1 MDGAPLSAGPVSVA
15 AAARPQRAAWIAF
28 LVLAPALAMAIAIV
42 NPLREFLSQD
52 DGWAYARMVEHLLKT
67 GQYRLDA
74 WSAANMPVQIYVAA
88 GLAKVFG
95 YSLSLLRIA
104 TLLLLV
110 AGLAAFVALLRE
122 LDVEPPAAAVL
133 ALGLLASPLVVM
145 LSFTF
150 MSDVQFMAWL
160 LIATWLYVRG
170 IRRASDATV
179 LLASLAAACAI
190 GTRQFGV
197 AVIGGLLLARLL
209 ARPAERPPWPR
220 LLLGAVIPLAV
231 GLWQLRAGYVEP
243 NFTQAVRLHE
253 QRWFLSR
260 PPFTTAGEMAWR
272 IGTVVHYLALS
283 MLPMLPLLLALV
295 VRRPPPR
302 LGVFQPDGR
311 PRVLIA
317 LVVFALLL
325 IAALGKSDVTS
336 RENGGRALQ
345 LFWMLPNSFW
355 QHTVVMHGLAF
366 AGTVGT
372 FLLVVLLLKPGAR
385 PGGIRDL
392 PFGWLLAGS
401 IGASLFALHL
411 VYVQLNDTYLV
422 GLLPFALLI
431 PARALA
437 THGRPPR
444 SLVPCAALSVAML
457 VALSLWM
464 RGNYN
469 WQEAQWRAADRL
481 LAAGNDLA
489 CIGASRHW
497 SEYHGAFDEWLAQTY
512 PRFDHTLG
520 KASPATPGSLDE
532 PFYAWLHKRYWAGTH
547 QVAVLETSAPAN
559 GWHRAAT
566 EPYRNARFKVRG
578 VDVYERTDAPAEVIG
593 CKSAR

>member
-1 MDGAPLSAGPVSVA
+1 
-15 AAARPQRAAWIAF
+15 F
-28 LVLAPALAMAIAIV
+28 FVLAPALAAAIAIV

-67 GQYRLDA
+67 GAYQLDA
-74 WSAANMPVQIYVAA
+74 WSAANMPVQIYFAG

-95 YSLSLLRIA
+95 YSLGLLRIA

-133 ALGLLASPLVVM
+133 ALGLLASPLVAM

-150 MSDVQFMAWL
+150 MSDVQFMGWL

-170 IRRASDATV
+170 TRRGSDATV
-179 LLASLAAACAI
+179 LLASLAAGCAI

-197 AVIGGLLLARLL
+197 AVIGGLLLAGLL
-209 ARPAERPPWPR
+209 ARPTQRPPWRR
-220 LLLGAVIPLAV
+220 LLLGAAIPLVV
-231 GLWQLRAGYVEP
+231 GLWQLRAGYIEP

-253 QRWFLSR
+253 QRWFLTR
-260 PPFTTAGEMAWR
+260 PPLAFARETAWR
-272 IGTVVHYLALS
+272 IGTVVHYVALS
-283 MLPMLPLLLALV
+283 MLPVLPLLLALV
-295 VRRPPPR
+295 VRRPAPR

-317 LVVFALLL
+317 LTVFALLL
-325 IAALGKSDVTS
+325 IASLDKSAVTT
-336 RENGGRALQ
+336 RENSGRALQ
-345 LFWMLPNSFW
+345 LYWMLPNSFW
-355 QHTVVMHGLAF
+355 QHDFVMHGLAF

-385 PGGIRDL
+385 AGSIRDL

-411 VYVQLNDTYLV
+411 VYVQLNDTYVV

-437 THGRPPR
+437 TGGRPPR
-444 SLVPCAALSVAML
+444 TLAACAALSVAML
-457 VALSLWM
+457 VLVSLWM
-464 RGNYN
+464 RGSYN

-481 LAAGNDLA
+481 LASGIKVS

-497 SEYHGAFDEWLAQTY
+497 TEYHGAFDEWLALTY
-512 PRFDHTLG
+512 PNFDHTRG
-520 KASPATPGSLDE
+520 DRSPAQPGSLHG
-532 PFYAWLHKRYWAGTH
+532 PFYAWLHQRYWSGTH
-547 QVAVLETSAPAN
+547 QVAVLWKSEPAS
-559 GWHRAAT
+559 GWRRLAG
-566 EPYRNARFKVRG
+566 EPYRDARFVQRT
-578 VDVYERTDAPAEVIG
+578 VDVYERMEPTEAVAG
-593 CKSAR
+593 C

>member
-1 MDGAPLSAGPVSVA
+1 MDGAPIGPAVA
-15 AAARPQRAAWIAF
+15 PTAAARPWRAAWIAF
-28 LVLAPALAMAIAIV
+28 LVLAPALAVAIAIV
-42 NPLREFLSQD
+42 DPLREFLSQD

-67 GQYRLDA
+67 GEYRLDA
-74 WSAANMPVQIYVAA
+74 WSAANMPVQIYLAA

-95 YSLSLLRIA
+95 YSLGLLRVA

-133 ALGLLASPLVVM
+133 ALGLLASPLVAM

-179 LLASLAAACAI
+179 LLASLAAGCAI

-197 AVIGGLLLARLL
+197 AVIGGLLLAGLL
-209 ARPAERPPWPR
+209 ARPAQRPPWRR
-220 LLLGAVIPLAV
+220 LLLGAAIPLLV

-253 QRWFLSR
+253 QRWFLTR
-260 PPFTTAGEMAWR
+260 PPLVFAREIAWR
-272 IGTVVHYLALS
+272 IGTVVHYLGLS
-283 MLPMLPLLLALV
+283 MLPVLPLLLALV
-295 VRRPPPR
+295 VRRPPAR

-325 IAALGKSDVTS
+325 IAALDKSDVTT
-336 RENGGRALQ
+336 RENSGRALQ
-345 LFWMLPNSFW
+345 LYWMLPNSFW
-355 QHTVVMHGLAF
+355 NHPVVMHGLAF

-372 FLLVVLLLKPGAR
+372 FLLVVLLLKPAAR
-385 PGGIRDL
+385 GSAIRDL
-392 PFGWLLAGS
+392 PFGWLLAGAV
-401 IGASLFALHL
+401 GTCLFALHL

-431 PARALA
+431 PARALVKS
-437 THGRPPR
+437 GRPPR
-444 SLVPCAALSVAML
+444 AFAASAALSALML
-457 VALSLWM
+457 VLVSLWM

-469 WQEAQWRAADRL
+469 WQEAQWRAADKL
-481 LAAGNDLA
+481 MAAGVDTR

-497 SEYHGAFDEWLAQTY
+497 TEYHGAFDEWLALTY
-512 PRFDHTLG
+512 PHFDGTRG
-520 KASPATPGSLDE
+520 EVSPARPGSLHE
-532 PFYAWLHKRYWAGTH
+532 PFYAWLHKRYWSATH
-547 QVAVLETSAPAN
+547 QVAVHWKSDPAQ
-559 GWHRAAT
+559 GWRVIAA
-566 EPYRNARFKVRG
+566 EPYRDARFSERG
-578 VDVYERTDAPAEVIG
+578 VDVYERVEPPPDSAG
-593 CKSAR
+593 CKRAP